1 MMICLVIYLMNS
13 MKSNPIKSNMK
24 WKYDL
29 NSDINDEANK
39 PIALT
44 LHLKTAVLNLGY
56 SEHP

>member
-1 MMICLVIYLMNS
+1 MNS